1 MTAKENIEN
10 LYKTFK
16 KYQLNGKIE
25 KCPCGCI
32 SDENEKKI
40 YSKPLREL
48 NADDI
53 GFYNGKAMTTWG
65 NEENYKHFLPRI
77 IEIYKEDKTNGWI
90 DLDTIHNKLKYA
102 NWKDWNEEEQMQINK
117 FVEIDWKELVNK
129 SENEIWTLDFEFYL
143 NYFDFKDLLNMWEFP
158 ENKIALMNF
167 VEFFYMN
174 GNEILYSG
182 KRIKIKGKDRRVE
195 LMNLLKRDTLIE
207 RLEEEFFKNEVQKK
221 EYANKVSIVLQMIES
236 EIKKENGR

>member
-10 LYKTFK
+10 LYKTFN

-32 SDENEKKI
+32 SDEDEQKI
-40 YSKPLREL
+40 YSKSLQEL
-48 NADDI
+48 TADDL

-77 IEIYKEDKTNGWI
+77 IEIYKEDKINGWI
-90 DLDTIHNKLKYA
+90 DLDTIHNKLKHA
-102 NWKDWNEEEQMQINK
+102 NWEDWNLEEQIRIK
-117 FVEIDWKELVNK
+117 EFVEIDWKELVNHSK
-129 SENEIWTLDFEFYL
+129 NEIRIEDFESYL
-143 NYFDFKDLLNMWEFP
+143 NYFEIEELIKMWEFP
-158 ENKIALMNF
+158 QNKIALNNF

-182 KRIKIKGKDRRVE
+182 KKVKLNGKDRKHEFVE
-195 LMNLLKRDTLIE
+195 LLERDNLTE
-207 RLEEEFFKNEVQKK
+207 SLENEFFNSEMGNK
-221 EYANKVSIVLQMIES
+221 EYAGKVSTVLQMIEN
-236 EIKKENGR
+236 EIKNKNGR